1 MKKGYFCSLDNH
13 FRWCS
18 FLLFAKH
25 MPSACDHRYTQILAR
40 SACMSYIKG
49 STLEKLIQKQVK
61 YWENYK
67 KIEAEKEERIRP
79 FITISREYGCVVS
92 PLSRQLAKALNEY
105 EGIENWESYDRNL
118 LEEIVKDTG
127 VSEKLIETIDTKKRE
142 EMTELMRGFLTD
154 YPPQVTAYKQLV
166 KTVRSLCIHGRAII
180 VGRAGVVITHG
191 LKYGLHIRFV
201 APLSY
206 RIKRIMEVG
215 SFKDKLEAEKFVEK
229 KDRERHDFLNQYI
242 KFDAENPASYDLT
255 INVARFTD
263 QEMIDAIIGA
273 LKSKGYLEK

>member
-1 MKKGYFCSLDNH
+1 
-13 FRWCS
+13 
-18 FLLFAKH
+18 
-25 MPSACDHRYTQILAR
+25 
-40 SACMSYIKG
+40 MSYIKG

-67 KIEAEKEERIRP
+67 KIEETKEEQVRP
-79 FITISREYGCVVS
+79 FITISREYGCVVG
-92 PLSRQLAKALNEY
+92 PLAQKLAKALNEL
-105 EGIENWESYDRNL
+105 EGIENWETYDRNL

-166 KTVRSLCIHGRAII
+166 KTVRGLCIHGRSII
-180 VGRAGVVITHG
+180 VGRAGVVITRG

-206 RIKRIMEVG
+206 RVKKIMEVA

-242 KFDAENPASYDLT
+242 RFDAENPASYDIT
-255 INVARFTD
+255 INVSRFT
-263 QEMIDAIIGA
+263 EEEIINSIIGA
-273 LKSKGYLEK
+273 LKSKGFLRK